1 MLLKSSSATLKW
13 APGSTESVLWTSVLS
28 YLWSGEL
35 LLLMRCSK
43 GHRELLTYEIVF
55 QSVLLRGG
63 RSWNSRATLALIL
76 RQARIGCIYM
86 PSPMRL
92 LRLCC
97 GKRCERRGCTNTVSY
112 VRQFGMCFCSRCLEA
127 HGTQE
132 ISTFDDVGR
141 MFFMN
146 KRTAT
151 EFKNGNQTRILV
163 WKDDQFDIS
172 SGERIGPVVTI
183 KKVENNIVSN
193 HGDSNYGYSDFLA
206 SLNSVPTLSKE
217 LDDFYDNMRQRSE
230 IFHENLKMEADM
242 ASKKRSQKKQAKFD
256 IVKSKVFS
264 ELKMFPW
271 ATIARRSKY
280 LDDELREKFKEAP
293 SKASKKAIQEIVQRC
308 ASLFNGIANSGFLE
322 NGFEELLAPTE
333 DVLKSSLRHY
343 YMTQYHPKTPQKWE
357 QIIVRGHEWQLIFIA
372 ERKVHILACQK
383 FTELSSLSDI
393 FLAMYVNEPY
403 RRFAREAYDYC
414 IGGLTYVTEELFR
427 TVSIK
432 FESASRLY
440 EDTKLIAAEFLSCS
454 WMTEKQ
460 LQRMEETNFM
470 HRGGK
475 DVMEKSMTMRNLQK
489 RYTNRFIP
497 TYFHGKYIHIY
508 ITSLQRISMFKMFFI

>member
-1 MLLKSSSATLKW
+1 
-13 APGSTESVLWTSVLS
+13 
-28 YLWSGEL
+28 
-35 LLLMRCSK
+35 MRCSK
-43 GHRELLTYEIVF
+43 AHRELLTYEIVF

-63 RSWNSRATLALIL
+63 RTWNSRETLHLTL

-127 HGTQE
+127 HGTHE
-132 ISTFDDVGR
+132 ISTFNDVGR
-141 MFFMN
+141 NFFMN

-163 WKDDQFDIS
+163 WKDDQFDVP

-183 KKVENNIVSN
+183 KKVENYIVSN
-193 HGDSNYGYSDFLA
+193 QGNSNYGCSDFLA

-217 LDDFYDNMRQRSE
+217 LDDLYDNMRQRSE
-230 IFHENLKMEADM
+230 IFHKKLKMEAAM
-242 ASKKRSQKKQAKFD
+242 ASEERSLKKQAKFD

-264 ELKMFPW
+264 ELQMFPW
-271 ATIARRSKY
+271 APIARRSQY
-280 LDDELREKFKEAP
+280 LDKLLLWEFKGAP

-308 ASLFNGIANSGFLE
+308 VSLFSDITNSGFLE

-357 QIIVRGHEWQLIFIA
+357 QIIVQGYECHLRLIA
-372 ERKVHILACQK
+372 ERKVHVLACQI

-403 RRFAREAYDYC
+403 RRFAREAYDYYMGE
-414 IGGLTYVTEELFR
+414 ITYITEELFR

-432 FESASRLY
+432 FELANRLY

-460 LQRMEETNFM
+460 VQRMEETNFM
-470 HRGGK
+470 QRGGK
-475 DVMEKSMTMRNLQK
+475 DAMEKSMTMRNLQQ
-489 RYTNRFIP
+489 RYTNRFIL